1 VRIDERGSMS
11 ATSGERPPRA
21 ASSAPL
27 DGCAAAEQQAW
38 RGQANFDGLPGP
50 THNYSGL
57 AQGNLAAE
65 RNAQQI
71 ANPREAALQ
80 GLAKMR
86 ALAARGYAQGV
97 LPPQERPDV
106 HALRALGFDG
116 SDHDVI
122 LRAGRDAPEILAAC
136 CSAASMWAAN
146 AATVSASAD
155 CADGRV
161 HFTPANLVTYFHR
174 SIEAATTTRVLR
186 AIFDDDAHFR
196 VHDPLPAAPQ
206 FADEGAANHT
216 RFAIDAESAG
226 VEWFVYGR
234 RGFGG
239 GPAPAHYPAR
249 QTREAGEAIARRHGL
264 EPSQTLFAQQRPD
277 TIDAGVFHNDVIA
290 VGEGTFLF
298 CHERAFVD
306 QPATLDALAA
316 AVGARFSAVVVRDDE
331 LPLADAV
338 GTYLFNSQLLE
349 RDDGRFLL
357 VAPAECRAHP
367 ATAQLLDQLVGSG
380 SPIAEVLTFDLR
392 QSMRNGGGPA
402 CLRLRVPLTA
412 TERAALRGNVMLDA
426 ALGAAL
432 DGWIRR
438 HYRDRLAPGDLR
450 DPALLDETRRA
461 LDALTQLLRLPPI
474 YRFQTL

>member
-1 VRIDERGSMS
+1 M
-11 ATSGERPPRA
+11 TT
-21 ASSAPL
+21 
-27 DGCAAAEQQAW
+27 AW
-38 RGQANFDGLPGP
+38 RFADTNFDGLPGP

-57 AQGNLAAE
+57 AHGNLAAE
-65 RNAQQI
+65 RNALQV

-116 SDHDVI
+116 SDHEVI
-122 LRAGRDAPEILAAC
+122 VHAGRDAPELLAAC
-136 CSAASMWAAN
+136 CSAAPMWAAN

-161 HFTPANLVTYFHR
+161 HFTPANLATYFHR
-174 SIEAATTTRVLR
+174 SIEAPTTTCVLR
-186 AIFDDDAHFR
+186 AIFADDAHFR

-206 FADEGAANHT
+206 FGDEGAANHM
-216 RFAIDAESAG
+216 RFAANVGTAG

-234 RGFGG
+234 RGFGSG
-239 GPAPAHYPAR
+239 VAPSRFPAR
-249 QTREAGEAIARRHGL
+249 QTREASEAIARHHLLDASR
-264 EPSQTLFAQQRPD
+264 TLFTQQRPD
-277 TIDAGVFHNDVIA
+277 AIDAGVFHNDVIA

-306 QPATLDALAA
+306 QPAALDELAE
-316 AVGARFSAVVVRDDE
+316 AVGPEFVALVVRDDE

-338 GTYLFNSQLLE
+338 ATYLFNSQLLP
-349 RDDGRFLL
+349 RDDARYLL

-367 ATAQLLDQLVGSG
+367 ATAQLLDRLVASG

-402 CLRLRVPLTA
+402 CLRLRVPLTT
-412 TERAALRGNVMLDA
+412 TERAAIRGNVILDGALDA
-426 ALGAAL
+426 GL
-432 DGWIRR
+432 DAWIRR
-438 HYRDRLAPGDLR
+438 HYRDRLAPTDLR
-450 DPALLDETRRA
+450 DPSLLDETRRA
-461 LDALTQLLRLPPI
+461 LDELTQLLRLPPV
-474 YRFQTL
+474 YRFQGA